1 MIALFIAA
9 LLGTMSAARN
19 IDLAVTEKGFEPA
32 KVTVKKGQPVHLVVT
47 RKVDNTCATEILI
60 NDAGVRE
67 KLPLNKPVS
76 IEFTPTKTGEVRY
89 ACGMGMIGG
98 VLLVE

>member
-1 MIALFIAA
+1 MLAILIAA
-9 LLGTMSAARN
+9 LLGAASTPHT

-32 KVTVKKGQPVHLVVT
+32 KVTVKKGEPVHLVVT
-47 RKVDNTCATEILI
+47 RRVEHTCATEIQI
-60 NDAGVRE
+60 KEAGVRE

-76 IEFTPTKTGEVRY
+76 IELTPTKSGELRY
-89 ACGMGMIGG
+89 ACGMGMLGG

>member
-9 LLGTMSAARN
+9 LLGATSAARN
-19 IDLAVTEKGFEPA
+19 
-32 KVTVKKGQPVHLVVT
+32 
-47 RKVDNTCATEILI
+47 
-60 NDAGVRE
+60 AGVRE

-89 ACGMGMIGG
+89 ACGMGMMGG